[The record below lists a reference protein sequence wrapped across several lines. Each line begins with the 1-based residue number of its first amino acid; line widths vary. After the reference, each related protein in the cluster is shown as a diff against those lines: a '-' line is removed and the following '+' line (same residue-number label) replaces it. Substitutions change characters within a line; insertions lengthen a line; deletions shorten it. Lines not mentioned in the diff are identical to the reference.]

1 MGGRVWLRRLCA
13 GAMAGLGLA
22 LVPAGVSAGGVQ
34 TFTGTT
40 TEKSGLVAQYK
51 IEVPSPWNGTLVLY
65 SHGYS
70 FSSTAATDVG
80 DPLTGSWLLSH
91 GYALAGSGYA
101 TSGWALQQAFQDQI
115 AVLDT
120 FDTLGFGH
128 PSRTIA
134 WGHSLGGMITAG
146 LVQLFPDRF
155 TAALPMC
162 GVVAGGPG
170 VWNQG
175 LDSEFALQTLM
186 PTPGL
191 KLVNFSS
198 LGDAAVNF
206 NKASSAL
213 AAAQTTAEGRARIAL
228 SAALADVPGWFDPAS
243 PEPASNDFAA
253 RELNQFNWDNNPDFL
268 FAYFG
273 RFELE
278 QRAGG
283 NFSWNTGVDYR
294 VQLSHSVDFAEVK
307 GLYAAAGLDLNKDLD
322 TINDAARISANPAAV
337 AYLTKYI
344 TYNGDLGMPVLTLHT
359 TGDGLVEVTDENA
372 YASVVRSEGD
382 NSLLRQVFVH
392 RAGHCTFTPAET
404 ISAFETLINRIDTG
418 RWQDSTNPGTMNA
431 NATALGPAFNI
442 FQLPD
447 KTIVPTPALGVT
459 AASDVDGVGVDLDHA
474 PSHLSVDG
482 VNPGKAHLRELNR
495 GRLAPG
501 ELLSQF

>member
-1 MGGRVWLRRLCA
+1 MGGRVWLRRLGV
-13 GAMAGLGLA
+13 GAIAGLALA
-22 LVPAGVSAGGVQ
+22 LVPAGVSAGSVQ

-115 AVLDT
+115 AVLDK

-186 PTPGL
+186 PTPAF
-191 KLVNFSS
+191 KLINFTS
-198 LGDAAVNF
+198 LGDAATNDAIAQ
-206 NKASSAL
+206 NAL
-213 AAAQTTAEGRARIAL
+213 SAAQATPAGKARIAL
-228 SAALADVPGWFDPAS
+228 SAALADLPGWFAAGS
-243 PEPASNDFAA
+243 PEPAPTDFAA
-253 RELNQFNWDNNPDFL
+253 QEANQFLWDSQVDFA
-268 FAYFG
+268 FGFFG

-283 NFSWNTGVDYR
+283 NFSWNTGVNYR
-294 VQLSHSVDFAEVK
+294 VQLSHSVDLAEVK
-307 GLYAAAGLDLNKDLD
+307 GLYAAAGLDLNEDLD
-322 TINDAARISANPAAV
+322 TLNDAARISANPAAV
-337 AYLTKYI
+337 AYVTKYI
-344 TYNGDLGMPVLTLHT
+344 TYNGDLDIPVLTMHT

-372 YASVVRSEGD
+372 YASVVRSAGD
-382 NSLLRQVFVH
+382 NSMLRQVFVH

-404 ISAFETLINRIDTG
+404 ISAFQVLIHRINTG
-418 RWQDSTNPGTMNA
+418 RWEDSTKPGTMNA
-431 NATALGPAFNI
+431 NATALGPGFNI

-447 KTIVPTPALGVT
+447 KTIVPTPA
-459 AASDVDGVGVDLDHA
+459 SFINFHPDRF
-474 PSHLSVDG
+474 
-482 VNPGKAHLRELNR
+482 LRPFDARNVMD
-495 GRLAPG
+495 
-501 ELLSQF
+501 

>member
-1 MGGRVWLRRLCA
+1 MGARVWLRRVCA
-13 GAMAGLGLA
+13 GAIAGLGLA
-22 LVPAGVSAGGVQ
+22 LLPAGASAGGVT

-40 TEKSGLVAQYK
+40 TESTPPFLAAPYK

-70 FSSTAATDVG
+70 FSSNAATDAG
-80 DPLTGSWLLSH
+80 DQATAAWLLSN

-101 TSGWALQQAFQDQI
+101 TTGWALQQAFQDQI
-115 AVLDT
+115 AVLDK

-186 PTPGL
+186 PTQGL
-191 KLVNFSS
+191 KLVNFTSF
-198 LGDAAVNF
+198 GDANTNF
-206 NKASSAL
+206 HKATSAL
-213 AAAQTTAEGRARIAL
+213 AAAQATPQGRARIAL

-243 PEPASNDFAA
+243 AEPARNDFAA
-253 RELNQFNWDNNPDFL
+253 QELNQFNWDNNPDFL

-283 NFSWNTGVDYR
+283 NFSWNTGVNYR
-294 VQLSHSVDFAEVK
+294 EQLSHSVDFAEVK
-307 GLYAAAGLDLNKDLD
+307 GLYAAAGLDLNQDLG
-322 TINDAARISANPAAV
+322 TLNDAARISANPAAV
-337 AYLTKYI
+337 AYVTKFI
-344 TYNGDLGMPVLTLHT
+344 TYNGDLDMPVLTMHT

-372 YASVVRSEGD
+372 YASVVRSAAD

-404 ISAFETLINRIDTG
+404 ISAFQVLIHRINSG
-418 RWQDSTNPGTMNA
+418 RWEDSTNPSAMNA
-431 NATALGPAFNI
+431 GATALGTTFNVAPASFI
-442 FQLPD
+442 TFHPD
-447 KTIVPTPALGVT
+447 RF
-459 AASDVDGVGVDLDHA
+459 
-474 PSHLSVDG
+474 
-482 VNPGKAHLRELNR
+482 LRPFDSRNVMD
-495 GRLAPG
+495 
-501 ELLSQF
+501 